1 MASASSLS
9 RSISFL
15 SVTFSSSLDL
25 SMARADS
32 KRDLVSVMEFQSI
45 FSRSIAGA
53 RQNVG
58 RHDP

>member
-25 SMARADS
+25 STAGTDS
-32 KRDLVSVMEFQSI
+32 KGDLVPVMEFQSI

-53 RQNVG
+53 APERG
-58 RHDP
+58 KA